1 MKMDVENIKSL
12 IRDVPDYPKTG
23 ITFKDINPVLADPD
37 GFNTVIR
44 EMAGFYEESK
54 IDSVVGIE
62 ARGFIFA
69 AGIATIL
76 SVGVIPIRKPGKLPL
91 LTKSVTYELEY
102 GSDTLEIQQDAISNG
117 QRVLIVDDVLA
128 TGGTLCASIDL
139 LRMCKADIVGVS
151 CFVELKFLKGR
162 EKIDKNILTSALIHY

>member
-1 MKMDVENIKSL
+1 MCQIIPRQELLLKIS
-12 IRDVPDYPKTG
+12 TC
-23 ITFKDINPVLADPD
+23 FADPD
-37 GFNTVIR
+37 GFNTIFAKWLVFTR
-44 EMAGFYEESK
+44 HK

-102 GSDTLEIQQDAISNG
+102 GSDTLEIQEDAISNG